1 MIKTKGVEFSY
12 DNQVFFKFQD
22 INLKSSENLLII
34 GSSGIGKTTLL
45 HLLAGLLKSSS
56 GSIKLFEKELSDLSS
71 YQLDRFRK
79 NNIGIVF
86 QRPHFVNSLTV
97 KENLQ
102 LAQYIANKKDNNRI
116 ENILKNLNIFDKS
129 DKKTNQLSQG
139 EKQRA
144 SIALAIVNSPK
155 LILADEPTSSL
166 DDVNCDNVIKL
177 LKKQISERIDFNDF
191 DLIDE
196 HKIDGDFIE
205 SQAFALLAIRSYLK
219 LPISFPSTTGCYN
232 PCTGGE
238 ITKNF

>member
-1 MIKTKGVEFSY
+1 MIKTKGVEFNY

-22 INLKSSENLLII
+22 IDLKSSENLLII

-45 HLLAGLLKSSS
+45 HLLAGLLESSS
-56 GSIKLFEKELSDLSS
+56 GSIKLFEKELNDLSS
-71 YQLDRFRK
+71 HQLDRFRK

-166 DDVNCDNVIKL
+166 DDINCDNVIKL
-177 LKKQISERIDFNDF
+177 LKKQATDFGAQ
-191 DLIDE
+191 LIVITHDSRLKK
-196 HKIDGDFIE
+196 HFKNSIE
-205 SQAFALLAIRSYLK
+205 L
-219 LPISFPSTTGCYN
+219 
-232 PCTGGE
+232 
-238 ITKNF
+238 

>member
-1 MIKTKGVEFSY
+1 MIKTKGVEFNY

-56 GSIKLFEKELSDLSS
+56 GSIKLFEKELSELSS
-71 YQLDRFRK
+71 HQLDRFRK

-97 KENLQ
+97 KENLE
-102 LAQYIANKKDNNRI
+102 LAQYIANKKDSNRI
-116 ENILKNLNIFDKS
+116 ENILKNLNILNKS

-166 DDVNCDNVIKL
+166 DDINCDNVIKL
-177 LKKQISERIDFNDF
+177 LKKQATDFGAQ
-191 DLIDE
+191 LIVITHDSRLKK
-196 HKIDGDFIE
+196 HFKNSIE
-205 SQAFALLAIRSYLK
+205 L
-219 LPISFPSTTGCYN
+219 
-232 PCTGGE
+232 
-238 ITKNF
+238 

>member
-1 MIKTKGVEFSY
+1 MIKTKGVEFNY

-34 GSSGIGKTTLL
+34 GRSGIGKTTLL
-45 HLLAGLLKSSS
+45 HLLAGLLESSS

-71 YQLDRFRK
+71 HQLDRFRK

-102 LAQYIANKKDNNRI
+102 LAQYIANKKDNNRV

-166 DDVNCDNVIKL
+166 DDINCDNVIKL
-177 LKKQISERIDFNDF
+177 LKKQATDFEAQ
-191 DLIDE
+191 LIVITHDSRLKK
-196 HKIDGDFIE
+196 HFKNSIE
-205 SQAFALLAIRSYLK
+205 L
-219 LPISFPSTTGCYN
+219 
-232 PCTGGE
+232 
-238 ITKNF
+238 

>member
-1 MIKTKGVEFSY
+1 MIKTKGVEFNY

-45 HLLAGLLKSSS
+45 HLLAGLLESSS

-71 YQLDRFRK
+71 HQLDRFRK

-102 LAQYIANKKDNNRI
+102 LAQYIANKKDNSRI

-166 DDVNCDNVIKL
+166 DDINCDNVIKL
-177 LKKQISERIDFNDF
+177 LKKQATDFGAQ
-191 DLIDE
+191 LIVITHDSRLKK
-196 HKIDGDFIE
+196 HFKNSIE
-205 SQAFALLAIRSYLK
+205 L
-219 LPISFPSTTGCYN
+219 
-232 PCTGGE
+232 
-238 ITKNF
+238 

>member
-1 MIKTKGVEFSY
+1 MIKTKGVEFNY

-22 INLKSSENLLII
+22 IDLKSSENLLII

-45 HLLAGLLKSSS
+45 HLLAGLLESSS

-71 YQLDRFRK
+71 HQLDRFRK

-116 ENILKNLNIFDKS
+116 ENILINLNIFDKS

-177 LKKQISERIDFNDF
+177 LKKQATDFGAQ
-191 DLIDE
+191 LIVITHDSRLKK
-196 HKIDGDFIE
+196 HFKNSIE
-205 SQAFALLAIRSYLK
+205 L
-219 LPISFPSTTGCYN
+219 
-232 PCTGGE
+232 
-238 ITKNF
+238 